1 MKSKRMS
8 YNAITELR
16 GVKRIV
22 GGGIRKERKARR
34 NSERGRRQAEG
45 GGMFA
50 NKPGSP
56 PKVFSVGFNRGP
68 RKVPQRGVP
77 AESIF
82 GGVKVRTLCG
92 VQWRRRLAAQAVKKF
107 TRMYKGA
114 GRGGIRK
121 EREARRNSED
131 VRRKVCGAEI
141 SSRYRGSTID
151 VRGATLPPNNSHQPR
166 VAKPSSPA
174 MENPT
179 HRVGFCWRTGSRC
192 V

>member
-1 MKSKRMS
+1 MRNEPKQGLGIESEKMS

-22 GGGIRKERKARR
+22 GGGIRKEREARR
-34 NSERGRRQAEG
+34 NSERGGGQAEG

-82 GGVKVRTLCG
+82 IGVKVRTLCG
-92 VQWRRRLAAQAVKKF
+92 VQWRRRLAAQAAEHDVYNF
-107 TRMYKGA
+107 AIHNQG
-114 GRGGIRK
+114 K
-121 EREARRNSED
+121 EEG
-131 VRRKVCGAEI
+131 C
-141 SSRYRGSTID
+141 
-151 VRGATLPPNNSHQPR
+151 
-166 VAKPSSPA
+166 SP
-174 MENPT
+174 
-179 HRVGFCWRTGSRC
+179 
-192 V
+192 